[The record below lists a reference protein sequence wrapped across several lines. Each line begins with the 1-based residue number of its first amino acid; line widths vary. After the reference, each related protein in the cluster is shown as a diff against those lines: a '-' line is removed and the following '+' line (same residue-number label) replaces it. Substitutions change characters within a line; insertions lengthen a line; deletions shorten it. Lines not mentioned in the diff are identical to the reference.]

1 MFSNFSGYNSWHRE
15 QQHSQPARTSQV
27 SMTKHRLKEKDFPN
41 PWQYLRL
48 QTLSQ
53 TQVLLALRSPR
64 WKQQAS
70 HFGRCLPRNRPS
82 LRYKPAGPISHCSLS
97 LSLPPISHFMS
108 FTFSS
113 ITSFHYTHASP
124 LSSPLFKNDFF
135 NPLSIYSWHRI
146 RWQMKW
152 TTDWRWHLWIFSWQ
166 KHVSLL
172 KLGFEGVGRLWR
184 EVWWDHTGWARDEL
198 CRDGQGGRWSNPVR
212 NFDFFC
218 GRSVSW
224 WRWPWPGTAS
234 SPPPSLATYPADPS
248 WLCDISKQLQK
259 TSAIK
264 RLKHSQQ
271 STICIL

>member
-198 CRDGQGGRWSNPVR
+198 CWDGQGGRWSNPVGSL
-212 NFDFFC
+212 DFFAA
-218 GRSVSW
+218 GRCLDGVG
-224 WRWPWPGTAS
+224 RGPGRQAAHLPLWQPTRRI
-234 SPPPSLATYPADPS
+234 PADSVIFPS
-248 WLCDISKQLQK
+248 SCRKPAPAHPK
-259 TSAIK
+259 IK
-264 RLKHSQQ
+264 MF